1 MRFFFVDIVCLF
13 TQLGN
18 RIAIKAHFDTRIQY
32 WMRFIFLNFL
42 RSKSRLFSTETSG
55 MPPQWS
61 TWKRARITR
70 GKRYCFYILVFF
82 SPHILKAKAA
92 IKLYVY
98 LSTLHASSKRE
109 IIHVITLLWWRYLQ
123 SYHQWNFTTPCLE

>member
-1 MRFFFVDIVCLF
+1 MRFFFRYCLLVYSVRKQNRNQSSFWYKNPILIVVYFLELLALEISACSARRLAECLRNDQHEREPESHEGKG
-13 TQLGN
+13 TV
-18 RIAIKAHFDTRIQY
+18 
-32 WMRFIFLNFL
+32 FIFL
-42 RSKSRLFSTETSG
+42 S
-55 MPPQWS
+55 
-61 TWKRARITR
+61 
-70 GKRYCFYILVFF
+70 F
-82 SPHILKAKAA
+82 SPLILKAKAA